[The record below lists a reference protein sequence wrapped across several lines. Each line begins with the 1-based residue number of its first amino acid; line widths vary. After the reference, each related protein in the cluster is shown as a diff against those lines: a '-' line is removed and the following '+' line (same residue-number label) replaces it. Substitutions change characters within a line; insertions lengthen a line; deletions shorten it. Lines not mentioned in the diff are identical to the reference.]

1 MRRKLDL
8 KAKDARR
15 LNGINGLMQRGQKL
29 CLNQGSDFE
38 MLLVVVYRTK
48 RKLLPDRC
56 IYTGQGEML
65 ERFCQGEVIQPDVS
79 LLKAKKPL
87 KSHVPTTAP
96 TVEELPGSGA
106 CLAEE
111 QLNRMHGEQTVQD
124 ITTCTMRSGMLMVKN
139 ITCELRVTTM
149 YLAKDRDGNISLGL
163 PVAPWSNCKQVY
175 TPQGVPVCRWRE
187 L

>member
-96 TVEELPGSGA
+96 TVDESPGA
-106 CLAEE
+106 HLAEE
-111 QLNRMHGEQTVQD
+111 QLNTLHDEQSVQD
-124 ITTCTMRSGMLMVKN
+124 ITTCTMRSGMLMIKN
-139 ITCELRVTTM
+139 MQCEL
-149 YLAKDRDGNISLGL
+149 
-163 PVAPWSNCKQVY
+163 W
-175 TPQGVPVCRWRE
+175 
-187 L
+187 